1 MIGSIASIVIER
13 ISNTTDDLQ
22 GGDSES
28 EAIIRDVQDAY
39 SEITKRIAEGEK
51 VGASRLN
58 DLQNEIDS
66 LNEQMLNNCDKL
78 SQEATR
84 NNAFIFSL
92 QEIRQCL
99 EDLNEL
105 VS

>member
-1 MIGSIASIVIER
+1 M
-13 ISNTTDDLQ
+13 
-22 GGDSES
+22 
-28 EAIIRDVQDAY
+28 
-39 SEITKRIAEGEK
+39 
-51 VGASRLN
+51 GASRLN